1 MTEPVPVRVLIA
13 DDDPA
18 MLQAIADVIAAAGGM
33 AVVAVA
39 ADADEAIEAAVRESP
54 DVAILDVKMPG
65 GGGPRA
71 AREIAERVPGTRVVA
86 LSAHDDREA
95 IASMLRAGALGYVVK
110 GAPIDEIIETVG
122 RAARGLAS
130 LSSAVAAN
138 VASELDERL
147 GASERRAEERRLRIS
162 EIRAALEPGAIR
174 IVFQPIVDLETGG
187 TVGFEA
193 LSRFEIAPRHPPDFW
208 FRTAG
213 ELGLLEELE
222 LAAIRTA
229 AARFDELP
237 PGPYLSLNVSPQ
249 TVLSEQ
255 FRPALLGA
263 PPERMVLEVTE
274 HAAVPDYDALQA
286 ALAPI
291 RLRGG
296 RLAVDD
302 AGAGFAS
309 LRHILQLA
317 PNIIKLD
324 LSITRDIDTDRAR
337 RALGS
342 ALVSYA
348 REMGISL
355 IAEGIE
361 TRAELEAVR
370 SLGVHFGQGYFLGR
384 PAADPIV
391 PLGIRG

>member
-1 MTEPVPVRVLIA
+1 MVEPVPVRVLIA

-18 MLQAIADVIAAAGGM
+18 MLRAIADVIAAAGGM

-54 DVAILDVKMPG
+54 DVAILDVKMPA

-71 AREIAERVPGTRVVA
+71 ARGIAERAPGTRVVA

-95 IASMLRAGALGYVVK
+95 VASMLRAGALGYVVK
-110 GAPIDEIIETVG
+110 GSPIDEIIETVG

-130 LSSAVAAN
+130 LSSAVAAD
-138 VASELDERL
+138 VASELDEQLSAR
-147 GASERRAEERRLRIS
+147 ERRAEERRLRIT

-174 IVFQPIVDLETGG
+174 TVFQPIVDLETGD

-208 FRTAG
+208 FMTAG

-237 PGPYLSLNVSPQ
+237 LGSYLSLNVSPQ
-249 TVLSEQ
+249 TVLSEHL
-255 FRPALLGA
+255 RPALLGV
-263 PPERMVLEVTE
+263 PPDRMVLEVTE
-274 HAAVPDYDALQA
+274 HAAVPDYGALQA

-309 LRHILQLA
+309 LRHILQLE
-317 PNIIKLD
+317 PNAIKLD

-337 RALGS
+337 RALAS

-370 SLGVHFGQGYFLGR
+370 SLGVRYGQGYFLGR
-384 PAADPIV
+384 PAPDPIV
-391 PLGIRG
+391 PLGIHG